1 LYLQKVSKMNHFNIK
16 TENGQSFILLDSA
29 DFKMLISKDRELS
42 ENDYGYLYEGTAY
55 VDVTKDQEHEYFV
68 FEVLSPAETDDI
80 EGLKKLTHEAM
91 EFFFHSVIGIDLFT
105 ISVPEFSE
113 FYDADLY
120 LPENDSAEIDDQQL
134 PF

>member
-1 LYLQKVSKMNHFNIK
+1 MNHFNIK
-16 TENGQSFILLDSA
+16 TENGQNFITLETA

-55 VDVTKDQEHEYFV
+55 VEVTKDREHEYFV
-68 FEVLSPAETDDI
+68 FEVVSLTETDDI
-80 EGLKKLTHEAM
+80 ERSKKLTNEAM
-91 EFFFHSVIGIDLFT
+91 KFFFHSVIGVEYFT
-105 ISVPEFSE
+105 VSVPEFSE

-120 LPENDSAEIDDQQL
+120 LPENDSNEIDDKQL